1 MSTYDNYNDS
11 EQYPTCYSHYNLT
24 ESGQLTLDGQPIS
37 DRQRIRENFIKNHQT
52 EWKVMGQ
59 RYRFVRETM
68 HISLY
73 KLSRWLGLSSSVILA
88 FEEGQ
93 PVQRPR
99 FVEGA
104 YRAVL
109 SSFFYRHYYSANKFY
124 PQFLQPI
131 LKLEDLIANLCH
143 EQTLS
148 LGSIYSLVDTF
159 NFKIKVQWGLI
170 NISDEHDKFLCSVNL
185 KEEV

>member
-1 MSTYDNYNDS
+1 MSAYDDSNDS
-11 EQYPTCYSHYNLT
+11 EQYPTCYSHYSLT
-24 ESGQLTLDGQPIS
+24 ESGQLILDGQPIS

-52 EWKVMGQ
+52 EWKVTGQ
-59 RYRFVRETM
+59 RYRLVRETM
-68 HISLY
+68 NISLY
-73 KLSRWLGLSSSVILA
+73 KLSSWLGLSSSVILA

-109 SSFFYRHYYSANKFY
+109 SSFFYSHYYSEHKFC
-124 PQFLQPI
+124 PQFLHPI
-131 LKLEDLIANLCH
+131 LKLEELIANLCH
-143 EQTLS
+143 EQKLS

-159 NFKIKVQWGLI
+159 NFKVKVGWMVI
-170 NISDEHDKFLCSVNL
+170 NISDEHNKFLCSVKL